1 MEDNKKVI
9 DVDYKEVNDAKEKTE
24 DKEAKAATTQNEES
38 AGKRSGRYPW
48 GARKKAA
55 VVVAAGAAVVTGGA
69 TVAFNMTKNYFTNRK
84 RMKEYLMAERI
95 ATQVEKIFNERNK
108 VVDVTE
114 QVKPEETEEKKE
126 ETTEVSTEAE
136 SK

>member
-24 DKEAKAATTQNEES
+24 DKEAEAATTQNEES

-55 VVVAAGAAVVTGGA
+55 VVVAAGAAVVTGGV
-69 TVAFNMTKNYFTNRK
+69 TVAFNMTRNYFTNRK

-95 ATQVEKIFNERNK
+95 ATQVEKIFNERNS
-108 VVDVTE
+108 VVTE
-114 QVKPEETEEKKE
+114 QVKQEETEEKKE